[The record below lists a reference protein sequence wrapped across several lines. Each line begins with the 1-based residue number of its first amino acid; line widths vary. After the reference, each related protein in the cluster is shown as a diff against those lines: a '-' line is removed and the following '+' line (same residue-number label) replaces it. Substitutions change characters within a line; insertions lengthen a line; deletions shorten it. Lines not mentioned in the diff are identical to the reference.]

1 MNEILNYNGGR
12 LAECEEIT
20 QDLFNRFIAY
30 LDTSDKTIETYKT
43 SLKQLFIYL
52 AENEI
57 RQPQRADII
66 AYRDA
71 LKESGHKPTTIQNY
85 ITAAKLFF
93 RWTAQEGFYPNIA
106 DHLKGAR
113 LDNAP
118 KKDYLTSTQASEIL
132 NGIDRST
139 LQGKRD
145 FAIFL
150 LMVTGGL
157 RDIEV
162 ARANIED
169 LRTAGNNTVLYI
181 QGKGREEKTDYI
193 IITAPV
199 EKAIREYLQTRPNA
213 DAEEPLFASQS
224 HNSQGGRLT
233 TRSVSRI
240 IKTAMRAAGY
250 DSERLTAH
258 SLRHT
263 AVTLS
268 FIGNEEATRVQEF
281 ARHSNINTT
290 MIYNHAL
297 EKAKNTCSQTITN
310 MILQGLQTV

>member
-12 LAECEEIT
+12 LAERKEIT

-52 AENEI
+52 QENGI
-57 RQPQRADII
+57 TRPQRADII

-71 LKESGHKPTTIQNY
+71 LKASGHKPTTIQNY

-93 RWTAQEGFYPNIA
+93 GWTAQEGFYPNIT

-132 NGIDRST
+132 NGIDRTS

-199 EKAIREYLQTRPNA
+199 EKAIRDYLQTRPNA
-213 DAEEPLFASQS
+213 DAAEPLFTSQS

-290 MIYNHAL
+290 MIYNHSL

>member
-12 LAECEEIT
+12 LAERKEIT

-52 AENEI
+52 QENEI
-57 RQPQRADII
+57 TRPQRADII

-71 LKESGHKPTTIQNY
+71 LKASGHKPTTIQNY

-93 RWTAQEGFYPNIA
+93 RWTAQEGFYPNIT

-132 NGIDRST
+132 NGIDRTS

-199 EKAIREYLQTRPNA
+199 EKAIRDYLQTRPNA
-213 DAEEPLFASQS
+213 DAAEPLFTSQS

-290 MIYNHAL
+290 MIYNHSL

>member
-1 MNEILNYNGGR
+1 MNEILNYNSGR
-12 LAECEEIT
+12 LAKREEIT

-52 AENEI
+52 QANGI
-57 RQPQRADII
+57 TRPQRADII

-93 RWTAQEGFYPNIA
+93 RWTAQEGFYPNIT

-139 LQGKRD
+139 PQGKRD

-199 EKAIREYLQTRPNA
+199 EKAIRDYLQTRPNA
-213 DAEEPLFASQS
+213 DAAEPLFTSLS
-224 HNSQGGRLT
+224 NNSQGGRLT

-250 DSERLTAH
+250 DNERLTAH

-290 MIYNHAL
+290 MIYNHSL